1 MRFEVSFSVLSLS
14 VLLASCAPNSPEM
27 PQPEMKKEPV
37 SAPAGKSAEK
47 MKPAAA
53 PAPAEKSGKKAKPA
67 AAPAK
72 KSSEAAQP
80 APAKKPAETV
90 KTTAAPAGEKSGED
104 SISDAEMLYIKALR
118 EPDKVKRHEMFK
130 VARKALKVEAD
141 KKNYKAHLLLGYMA
155 DLGQGMRKDD
165 LQAVR
170 HYRIAADSGMP
181 EAKIALAEF
190 WRRNDMFPDEAIAQ
204 ITSIPDYEH
213 NPQALCSLGAIYY
226 SKYENDKGF
235 PFLKKAYE
243 SPKSTPGI
251 QLEVKKIIHGA
262 FERYFKGNRL
272 DAALKE
278 LKRSEELK
286 PVNHVIPYLMGLVQI
301 RRGDLKDA
309 EKMFDLSLSRNPAVP
324 EPYRERALVRVRT
337 GRVDDAIDDA
347 KIAYAISGG
356 NPACEQALL
365 QIYLAAKRFD
375 ALFRFLDGQLK
386 KQPKRHELRLFRVSL
401 LVQKKDYAAA
411 YRDLQVL
418 MKDRKNAAD
427 PDVLEAYANVASTLG
442 KYDEGIRANE
452 AALKKGFRPVPALNL
467 AELYIITN
475 QFAKAVELL
484 HHPEFARQKDPLFA
498 CVVSYLEASAL
509 LAQGKTA
516 DEQMK
521 KFRSALPAFLS
532 ARKDPGEW
540 DVTMFRKWLKKAAL
554 PDAVKKQIAE
564 MTDAFETS
572 PKPADKSAP
581 VKGAKEKTGPSAPPV
596 PDGKK

>member
-1 MRFEVSFSVLSLS
+1 MRFEFSIPVFSLSL
-14 VLLASCAPNSPEM
+14 LLAACAPKSPEM
-27 PQPEMKKEPV
+27 PAPQMKKEPV
-37 SAPAGKSAEK
+37 
-47 MKPAAA
+47 
-53 PAPAEKSGKKAKPA
+53 

-72 KSSEAAQP
+72 KPSEAVKPVP
-80 APAKKPAETV
+80 APAKKPAGVV
-90 KTTAAPAGEKSGED
+90 KPVPAEEKSGPGED
-104 SISDAEMLYIKALR
+104 PISDAEMLYIKALR
-118 EPDKVKRHEMFK
+118 EPDKIKRHEMFK

-141 KKNYKAHLLLGYMA
+141 KKNYKAHLLLGYIA

-190 WRRNDMFPDEAIAQ
+190 WRRNGIFPDEAIRQ
-204 ITSIPDYEH
+204 LTSIPDYEH
-213 NPQALCSLGAIYY
+213 NPQALCSLGAVYY

-243 SPKSTPGI
+243 SPKSNPGI

-278 LKRSEELK
+278 LKRSDELK
-286 PVNHVIPYLMGLVQI
+286 PVNHLIPYLMGVVQI
-301 RRGDLKDA
+301 RRGDLKEA

-324 EPYRERALVRVRT
+324 EPYRERALLRART
-337 GRVDDAIDDA
+337 GRIDDAIDDA
-347 KIAYAISGG
+347 KIAYAISGA

-365 QIYLAAKRFD
+365 QVYLAAKRFD
-375 ALFRFLDGQLK
+375 ALFRFLDKQLK

-401 LVQKKDYAAA
+401 LMLKKDHAGA

-418 MKDRKNAAD
+418 KQDPKNAAD
-427 PDVLEAYANVASTLG
+427 PDVLETYANVASALG
-442 KYDEGIRANE
+442 KFAEAIRSYE
-452 AALKKGFRPVPALNL
+452 TALKQGFRPIAALNL
-467 AELYIITN
+467 SELYIVTN
-475 QFAKAVELL
+475 QFEKTVELL
-484 HHPEFARQKDPLFA
+484 HHPDFARQKDPLFP

-509 LAQGKTA
+509 LALGKPA
-516 DEQMK
+516 DEQIK

-540 DVTMFRKWLKKAAL
+540 DVTMFRNWLKKAAL

-572 PKPADKSAP
+572 PKPADKSEP
-581 VKGAKEKTGPSAPPV
+581 AKDTNEKSGPSAPLV